1 MTFDINNVSLIAALS
16 VLFGFFLGSLF
27 WPAKTASDVE
37 PRPRDAEPF
46 LTPGRTVTPAQ
57 LIAEVEVSLEEM
69 AARKGS
75 AGEAALQG
83 RLCKELMMNLYRQHL
98 IAFSFREDKVFHVW
112 RCRAQLL
119 VIPPEG
125 RDERWIS

>member
-1 MTFDINNVSLIAALS
+1 MTSTIEAVSLIAVISAA
-16 VLFGFFLGSLF
+16 FGFFLGILF
-27 WPAKTASDVE
+27 WPAKRSNDVE

-57 LIAEVEVSLEEM
+57 LIAEVEVSPEEL
-69 AARKGS
+69 AVCRVHG
-75 AGEAALQG
+75 GEAALQAK
-83 RLCKELMMNLYRQHL
+83 LCKELMMNLYRQHL

-119 VIPPEG
+119 VLPPKEAPH
-125 RDERWIS
+125 EL

>member
-1 MTFDINNVSLIAALS
+1 MTFTIEAVSLIAVVSAA
-16 VLFGFFLGSLF
+16 FGFFLGSLF
-27 WPAKTASDVE
+27 WPAKTANDVE

-57 LIAEVEVSLEEM
+57 LIAEIEVSPEEM

-83 RLCKELMMNLYRQHL
+83 RLCKELMMNLHRQHL
-98 IAFSFREDKVFHVW
+98 IAFSCQEDKVFHVIH
-112 RCRAQLL
+112 CRAQLQVL
-119 VIPPEG
+119 PPE
-125 RDERWIS
+125 EVSPHEL